1 MSENKENY
9 LLNDNMVLSSRIRLA
24 RNIDKAPFPNKIDNK
39 NGRDIVYKIENE
51 FYKEAI
57 KDEFKTIYLWNLE
70 KKEIDSLL
78 EKHIIS
84 FNLINN
90 IDKAAVIIDNSQENS
105 IMINEEDHIRIQSI
119 TKGFNLEKAFHK
131 ANKIDNMIEKN
142 IDLAFDEDLGY
153 LTSCPTNIGTGLRAS
168 VMIHLPALSMNNR
181 MSALLNAISQLG
193 MTVRGIY
200 GEGSK
205 ALGNIY
211 QISNQITLGL
221 DETEIINNLKAVIN
235 QIINEENMARQKFID
250 GYEYEIKDKI
260 YRSLALLESAI
271 LLDNLECLNYISNV
285 KLGIEMSIIKDVDEN
300 VINQL
305 IIDTQPANLNRVYNK
320 EMTEKESRYYRAM
333 LVKER
338 LKKQRFKE
346 GD

>member
-1 MSENKENY
+1 MNENKENH

-39 NGRDIVYKIENE
+39 NGRDIIYKIENE
-51 FYKEAI
+51 FYKEVT

-70 KKEIDSLL
+70 KKEINSLL

-90 IDKAAVIIDNSQENS
+90 IDKAAVIIDSSEENS

-119 TKGFNLEKAFHK
+119 TKGFNLEKAFEK
-131 ANKIDNMIEKN
+131 ANGIDNMIEKN
-142 IDLAFDEDLGY
+142 IDLAFDKDLGY

-235 QIINEENMARQKFID
+235 QIINEENIARQKFIES
-250 GYEYEIKDKI
+250 YEYEIKDKI

-285 KLGIEMSIIKDVDEN
+285 KLGIEMSIIKDIDEN
-300 VINQL
+300 VINKL
-305 IIDTQPANLNRVYNK
+305 IVDTQPANLNKIYDK

-338 LKKQRFKE
+338 LKKQRVKE

>member
-1 MSENKENY
+1 MNENKKTP
-9 LLNDNMVLSSRIRLA
+9 LLNDNMVLSSRVRLA
-24 RNIDKAPFPNKIDNK
+24 RNIQNAPFPNKIDNK
-39 NGRDIVYKIENE
+39 NGRDVIYKIENE
-51 FYKEAI
+51 FYKEVE
-57 KDEFKTIYLWNLE
+57 KDKFKTIYLWNLE
-70 KKEIDSLL
+70 KKEINSLL

-90 IDKAAVIIDNSQENS
+90 INKAAIIIDKSEKNS

-119 TKGFNLEKAFHK
+119 TNGLNLEKALEK
-131 ANKIDNMIEKN
+131 ANYIDDLIEKDIN
-142 IDLAFDEDLGY
+142 IAFDKDLGY
-153 LTSCPTNIGTGLRAS
+153 LTSCPTNVGTGLRAS

-181 MSALLNAISQLG
+181 IGVLLNAISQLG

-211 QISNQITLGL
+211 QISNQVTLGL
-221 DETEIINNLKAVIN
+221 DEMEIMNNLKAVIK
-235 QIINEENMARQKFID
+235 QIINEENTARAKLIES
-250 GYEYEIKDKI
+250 YEYEIKDKI

-285 KLGIEMSIIKDVDEN
+285 KLGIEMAIVKDIHED

-305 IIDTQPANLNRVYNK
+305 IVDTQPANLNRIFDK
-320 EMTEKESRYYRAM
+320 EMTDKESNYYRAV

-338 LKKQRFKE
+338 LKKQRVKE